1 MLVPEN
7 QEREYTSL
15 TTRTKTKL
23 IINREVPSMHN
34 YICLR
39 LMAKKEA

>member
-15 TTRTKTKL
+15 TTRTKIKL
-23 IINREVPSMHN
+23 IINREPIMHN